1 MTGEV
6 WIGDSGD
13 ILGATS
19 CLPTGVPP
27 AVAEINVDAFTHNL
41 RTVRDCLQSDGEIM
55 AVVKADAYGHGAVVL
70 AEAALAGGATWLG
83 VARCMEGV
91 SLRQQGIRAPILVLG
106 PTWPEEIGA
115 LVHHRLTPTVGRC
128 EDADQLNRE
137 AVRRRLIYPMH
148 LKVDTGMS
156 RYGLLPQD
164 CATFLGKLGEWPH
177 LHLQG
182 MMTHLATADA
192 PDDGSGTRRQLDSF
206 RGVLQAAAAQQGVRP
221 RYVHAAGSAGIFRHP
236 ESHGNLVRPG
246 ISLYGS
252 HPFPS
257 RRACNLR
264 PVMRWATRLIRIQIV
279 PAGIGV
285 SYGHTFVTQRPSRLG
300 TLPVG
305 YADGLDRGLSN
316 IGEVLICGRRAPMV
330 GRVCMGLCVI
340 DLTDVPQARVGDE
353 VVLIGTQGQD
363 RLAVDDMAE
372 RCGRI
377 PYEVL
382 CAVGQQAPRRYV
394 GSEA

>member
-1 MTGEV
+1 MTAEA

-13 ILGATS
+13 SLTATP
-19 CLPTGVPP
+19 CLPAGAPP
-27 AVAEINVDAFTHNL
+27 AVAEIDVDAFAHNL
-41 RTVRDCLQSDGEIM
+41 RTVRDCLQPDCEIM
-55 AVVKADAYGHGAVVL
+55 AVVKADAYGHGAAVL
-70 AEAALAGGATWLG
+70 AEAALANGATWLG
-83 VARCMEGV
+83 VARCLEGV

-106 PTWPEEIGA
+106 PTWPEEIDA

-137 AVRRRLIYPMH
+137 AARRRLTYPMH

-164 CATFLGKLGEWPH
+164 CAAFFSKLGKWPH

-182 MMTHLATADA
+182 VMTHLATADA
-192 PDDGSGTRRQLDSF
+192 SDGDSGVRRQLDDF
-206 RGVLQAAAAQQGVRP
+206 RGVLQAAAARGVKP
-221 RYVHAAGSAGIFRHP
+221 RYVHAAGSAGIFRYP

-257 RRACNLR
+257 RRACGLR
-264 PVMRWATRLIRIQIV
+264 PVMRWATRLIRIQGV

-285 SYGHTFVTQRPSRLG
+285 SYGHSFVTQRPSRLG

-316 IGEVLICGRRAPMV
+316 VGEVLIRGRRAPIV

-340 DLTDVPQARVGDE
+340 DLTDVPQTQVGDV
-353 VVLIGTQGQD
+353 VVLIGAQERD
-363 RLAVDDMAE
+363 RLTVDDMAE

-382 CAVGQQAPRRYV
+382 CAVGQQVPRRYV

>member
-1 MTGEV
+1 MTAET
-6 WIGDSGD
+6 WIGDGD
-13 ILGATS
+13 SLSVTPYPPTS
-19 CLPTGVPP
+19 APP
-27 AVAEINVDAFTHNL
+27 SVAEIDVDAFTHNL
-41 RTVRDCLQSDGEIM
+41 RTVRDCLQPDCEIM
-55 AVVKADAYGHGAVVL
+55 AVVKADAYGHGAVAL

-83 VARCMEGV
+83 VARRLEGA

-106 PTWPEEIGA
+106 PTWPEEIEA

-137 AVRRRLIYPMH
+137 AARRRLTYPIH
-148 LKVDTGMS
+148 LKIDTGMS

-164 CATFLGKLGEWPH
+164 CAAFFGKLGEWPQ

-182 MMTHLATADA
+182 VMTHLATADV
-192 PDDGSGTRRQLDSF
+192 PDDGSGTRRHLDSF
-206 RGVLQAAAAQQGVRP
+206 HGVLRAAAVQGVKP
-221 RYVHAAGSAGIFRHP
+221 RYIHAAGSVGIFRYP

-257 RRACNLR
+257 RRACDLR
-264 PVMRWATRLIRIQIV
+264 PVMRWTTRLIRIQAV
-279 PAGIGV
+279 PAGTGV

-316 IGEVLICGRRAPMV
+316 VGEVLIRGRRAPIV

-340 DLTDVPQARVGDE
+340 DLTDVPQAQVGDE
-353 VVLIGTQGQD
+353 VVLIGAQGQD
-363 RLAVDDMAE
+363 RLTVDDMAK

-382 CAVGQQAPRRYV
+382 CAVGQQVPRRYV
-394 GSEA
+394 RAET